1 MEAMSTARGNPFSA
15 PVAERPI
22 RVLLVDDQPLV
33 GQTVKRFFENE
44 PDIEF
49 RFCSDP
55 VSAIETANAFRPT
68 VILQDLVM
76 PDVDGLLL
84 VKYYRAN
91 AATRQTPLI
100 VLSSK
105 EEPMIKAR
113 AFALG
118 ANDYMVKLPD
128 RLEVLA
134 RVKYHSQ
141 GYIHLLE
148 RNEAYR
154 ELAASQKEMAAEL
167 RQASRYVQS
176 LLPEPLKTG
185 PVTID
190 WRFVPS
196 TQLAGDMF
204 GYVWLDSDHLAI
216 YLLDVSGHGVGSALL
231 AVSAANLL
239 AAQSLPGVDPRDPGA
254 VVTAL
259 NGIFQMDRQDEK
271 YFTIWYGVFRASD
284 RKLLYCNGGHP
295 PALLWSN
302 GTVVQLEVDGPGVGM
317 IPDLPYSTYK
327 ADVPV
332 DSRLLIYSDGVFEIE
347 KPDESMWQFA
357 QFIERIE
364 EQLGRDGLIDNHL
377 GFARGLRGGDVLG
390 DDFSM
395 LEVRFGAA
403 PEPKRKKKAIQEPE
417 A

>member
-1 MEAMSTARGNPFSA
+1 MRWMLPPHPFSA
-15 PVAERPI
+15 SAAERPI

-33 GQTVKRFFENE
+33 GQTVQRIFADQ
-44 PDIEF
+44 PDIDF

-55 VSAIETANAFRPT
+55 VAAIETANAFRPT

-91 AATRQTPLI
+91 PGTRQTPLV

-105 EEPMIKAR
+105 EEPTIKAK

-134 RVKYHSQ
+134 RVRYHSQ

-148 RNEAYR
+148 RNEAYA
-154 ELAASQKEMAAEL
+154 EIAASQKEMAAEL

-176 LLPEPLKTG
+176 LLPEKLKTG
-185 PVTID
+185 PVSID

-204 GYVWLDSDHLAI
+204 GYVWLDADHLAI

-231 AVSAANLL
+231 AVSAANML

-254 VVTAL
+254 VVAAL
-259 NGIFQMDRQDEK
+259 NGIFPMEKQNEK
-271 YFTIWYGVFRASD
+271 YFTIWYGVFKASD
-284 RKLLYCNGGHP
+284 RTLAYCNAGHP
-295 PALLWSN
+295 PAFLWKN
-302 GTVVQLEVDGPGVGM
+302 GPIEQLEADGPGVGM
-317 IPDLPYSTYK
+317 IADMPYDTRTT
-327 ADVPV
+327 DVPV
-332 DSRLLIYSDGVFEIE
+332 DSRLLVYSDGVFEIE
-347 KPDESMWQFA
+347 KPDGEMWQFD
-357 QFIERIE
+357 QFLEHIR
-364 EQLGRDGLIDNHL
+364 EQFGRDGLIDNHL
-377 GFARGLRGGDVLG
+377 GYARGLRGGDVLG

-395 LEVRFGAA
+395 LEARFGAA
-403 PEPKRKKKAIQEPE
+403 PEPRRKKKPVETGDA
-417 A
+417 